1 MTVQQLVTIIF
12 IVLYLIEAISNY
24 RLKKMIK
31 KICEDFNYDN
41 WFRKTILWHNFRKEV
56 KDETM

>member
-12 IVLYLIEAISNY
+12 IVLYLIEAISNH

-31 KICEDFNYDN
+31 EFLEECDN
-41 WFRKTILWHNFRKEV
+41 DK
-56 KDETM
+56 

>member
-24 RLKKMIK
+24 RLKKMLK
-31 KICEDFNYDN
+31 KFYEEFKND
-41 WFRKTILWHNFRKEV
+41 R
-56 KDETM
+56 

>member
-1 MTVQQLVTIIF
+1 MTIQQLVTIIF

-41 WFRKTILWHNFRKEV
+41 
-56 KDETM
+56 